1 MSDSAAPRSAAT
13 VSAPGVSQHETRG
26 KCGFDLH
33 GRAPGE
39 RCPECG
45 TQIVVLGW
53 LNATS
58 LGEIERSAHRA
69 KRASLAMLALPL
81 FFLMWIF
88 FVVGFDPGA
97 IFDDVPALRVALACL
112 IVVLLPMQA
121 VFQTAAIE
129 AVARQPI
136 GLRVRRRLRIAN
148 TVRVAALLVAA
159 AAVIVDGAGV
169 KLPDWAFLPAYFG
182 VPLVMGASELEA
194 IQKCINLSD
203 EVGWEDAAEEELIT
217 KLAWVAIIVG
227 AVGWLVSI
235 IGWFIVGPLLWFGG
249 LALCFRALE
258 RFGRGARSLVSSAA
272 ADDGVLAARA
282 AGGSV

>member
-1 MSDSAAPRSAAT
+1 M
-13 VSAPGVSQHETRG
+13 
-26 KCGFDLH
+26 
-33 GRAPGE
+33 
-39 RCPECG
+39 
-45 TQIVVLGW
+45 VLGW
-53 LNATS
+53 LNAES
-58 LGEIERSAHRA
+58 LGEIERSARRA
-69 KRASLAMLALPL
+69 KRASLAMLALPPCSL
-81 FFLMWIF
+81 LWFILAA
-88 FVVGFDPGA
+88 GSDPA
-97 IFDDVPALRVALACL
+97 VIFDDVSALRAAIGCV
-112 IVVLLPMQA
+112 IVVLLPMQV

-159 AAVIVDGAGV
+159 AAVIVHGAGV
-169 KLPDWAFLPAYFG
+169 KLPEWTFHLAYFG
-182 VPLVMGASELEA
+182 VPLVMGASDLEA

-227 AVGWLVSI
+227 AVGWLVPV

-258 RFGRGARSLVSSAA
+258 RFGRGARSLLPAA
-272 ADDGVLAARA
+272 TADEGALDARA
-282 AGGSV
+282 AGGSA

>member
-1 MSDSAAPRSAAT
+1 MSRSVEPRQTVARPTST
-13 VSAPGVSQHETRG
+13 VSPHGTCE

-33 GRAPGE
+33 GRAAGE

-53 LNATS
+53 LNAES
-58 LGEIERSAHRA
+58 LGEIERLARRA
-69 KRASLAMLALPL
+69 KRASLAMLALPPCSL
-81 FFLMWIF
+81 LWFILAA
-88 FVVGFDPGA
+88 GSDPA
-97 IFDDVPALRVALACL
+97 VTFDDVSALRAAIGCV
-112 IVVLLPMQA
+112 IVVLLPMQV

-136 GLRVRRRLRIAN
+136 RLRVRRRLRIAN

-159 AAVIVDGAGV
+159 AAVIVHGEGV
-169 KLPDWAFLPAYFG
+169 KLPERTFHLAYFG
-182 VPLVMGASELEA
+182 VPLVMGASDLEA

-203 EVGWEDAAEEELIT
+203 EVGWEDAAVEELIT

-227 AVGWLVSI
+227 AVGWLVPV

-258 RFGRGARSLVSSAA
+258 RFGRGARSLLPAA
-272 ADDGVLAARA
+272 TADDGALDARA
-282 AGGSV
+282 AGGSS

>member
-1 MSDSAAPRSAAT
+1 MSRSVEPRQTVARPTST
-13 VSAPGVSQHETRG
+13 VSPHGTCE

-33 GRAPGE
+33 GRAAGE

-53 LNATS
+53 LNAES
-58 LGEIERSAHRA
+58 LGEIERLARRA
-69 KRASLAMLALPL
+69 KRASLAMLALPPCSL
-81 FFLMWIF
+81 LWFILAA
-88 FVVGFDPGA
+88 GSDPA
-97 IFDDVPALRVALACL
+97 VTFDDVSALRAAIGCV
-112 IVVLLPMQA
+112 IVVLLPMQV

-136 GLRVRRRLRIAN
+136 RLRVRRRLRIAN

-159 AAVIVDGAGV
+159 AAVIVHGEGV
-169 KLPDWAFLPAYFG
+169 KLPEWTFHLAYFG
-182 VPLVMGASELEA
+182 VPLVMGASDLEA

-203 EVGWEDAAEEELIT
+203 EVGWEDAAVEELVT

-227 AVGWLVSI
+227 AVGWLVPV

-258 RFGRGARSLVSSAA
+258 RFGRGARSLLPAA
-272 ADDGVLAARA
+272 TADDGALDARA
-282 AGGSV
+282 AGGSS